1 MLQAPASSPPPGVPA
16 DSLRRVIGEVFARP
30 EYDWIEQRRILSWL
44 ATQWHN
50 LATWLDQFAEQ
61 HPLGFNVALALVA
74 LALVFLVVHIGYV
87 IMRIVRPAV
96 RSGAVTAAAT
106 GVRIMDAAAH
116 LEIAAQLARAG
127 RYAEALAHRFIAVLL
142 ELDRR
147 KALRFHASK
156 TPAEYI
162 GEVRLDDS
170 GRASFATLVAA
181 LYRHLFGA
189 VPCDASEYAALGE
202 TAQDLARGPHVV
214 PA

>member
-1 MLQAPASSPPPGVPA
+1 M
-16 DSLRRVIGEVFARP
+16 FARP
-30 EYDWIEQRRILSWL
+30 EYDWVEHRRILSWL
-44 ATQWHN
+44 ATQWGN
-50 LATWLDQFAEQ
+50 LTSWMGRLSEQ

-87 IMRIVRPAV
+87 IVRIVRPAV
-96 RSGAVTAAAT
+96 RTGTATSAVT
-106 GVRIMDAAAH
+106 GGKIMDAAAH
-116 LEIAAQLARAG
+116 LRIADELASAG
-127 RYAEALAHRFIAVLL
+127 RYAEALAHRFLAVLL

-147 KALRFHASK
+147 KALRFHLSK

-170 GRASFATLVAA
+170 GRASFATLVGA

-189 VPCDASEYAALGE
+189 VPCDATEYAAFGA

>member
-1 MLQAPASSPPPGVPA
+1 M
-16 DSLRRVIGEVFARP
+16 FARP
-30 EYDWIEQRRILSWL
+30 EYEWVERQRILSWL

-50 LATWLDQFAEQ
+50 LTTWLSRFSEQ

-74 LALVFLVVHIGYV
+74 LALVFLVVHVGYV

-96 RSGAVTAAAT
+96 RSGAATSAVT
-106 GVRIMDAAAH
+106 GGKIMDAAAH
-116 LEIAAQLARAG
+116 LEIAAALARAG
-127 RYAEALAHRFIAVLL
+127 RYTEALAHRFLAVVL

-189 VPCDASEYAALGE
+189 VPCDASEYAALGA
-202 TAQDLARGPHVV
+202 TAQDLARGLHVV

>member
-1 MLQAPASSPPPGVPA
+1 M
-16 DSLRRVIGEVFARP
+16 FARP
-30 EYDWIEQRRILSWL
+30 EYEWVEQRRILSWL
-44 ATQWHN
+44 ATQWQN
-50 LATWLDQFAEQ
+50 LTTFLDRLAEQ

-96 RSGAVTAAAT
+96 RGGAGSSAVP
-106 GVRIMDAAAH
+106 GGKIMDAAAH
-116 LEIAAQLARAG
+116 LQMAAELAGVG
-127 RYAEALAHRFIAVLL
+127 RYAEALAHRFMAVLL

-189 VPCDASEYAALGE
+189 VPCDATEYAALGA
-202 TAQDLARGPHVV
+202 TAQELARGPHVV